1 MGDDIRK
8 IYDELSSLGSITVP
22 YDQFADAYTNRA
34 DYKQKIDNAYTELFP
49 DVKKKDVS
57 QSPSVSA
64 SGVTSSPSQ
73 GDTIKVDGKEIPY
86 AEFLAKYVKGEEVF
100 GAPVELEEAPVAP
113 EMSTA
118 ENLWNSTKIGL
129 LNLQQAIFEL
139 PKTLYNI
146 AAIPQNIVADQFNIP
161 SLETNYDNFLAQT
174 SSKGM
179 SAGTPLELIDE
190 IAKMSAQDIEALQAK
205 KQQDGLTISEIYDT
219 QGFGPAA
226 EKVGEYVLES
236 LPISIASMAGGVA
249 GASRAMA
256 MGAPSAVSGFS
267 AVGSG
272 LTAGALSFP
281 SHKKE
286 LEKYE
291 LEQWESDG
299 LALIFSGLESVF
311 EGPANKMIAS
321 QTAKVL
327 LENGED
333 AARDFAT
340 NATKAIF
347 NKAMVP
353 LLGASAS
360 GSSSEMATR
369 YSQNLVKKLTVD
381 PEINVF
387 EGVADAGFVGAVSD
401 PLMVGA
407 PLSYKMVGNTANH
420 FKTRKQRKAAIS
432 EIEAALEDESL
443 PVEVRD
449 NLANAR
455 EALIKDFNASEMSVN
470 AMYDGMSSE
479 DKSEVT
485 EISKKIL
492 SLSRAL
498 GRRDLT
504 DVQRQ
509 AIEGTFT
516 ELSFQKAQ
524 IESKYQKPISDDS
537 ENQIGLPGQVVQGQ
551 EPVQAQPIEGAG
563 QETPQAGGVLQVPVQ
578 EEIAPD
584 YNSVLNELVSKGV
597 INEGQ
602 RDFLLAN
609 PSETLKQ
616 SDFIPISSGRY
627 DDTVERDF
635 RFDIYNSEIA
645 QFKRD
650 KSRLDYKDEILKLK
664 NVFDINDK
672 SLEYNPSLREYYKEV
687 DEYISKMNQSLS
699 GLTDDER
706 IIAKIYY
713 LENEASINRDVFRV
727 STSSEMRD
735 SIEFINREKLK
746 SYDELYEYISRNP
759 NLESEIL
766 DKIKSSGRGFHFY
779 YNNKKRADKLQ
790 NRQEPIFESDK
801 EPSLGR
807 ELTSL
812 DIKESLIP
820 SDVTAEDI
828 QDVLD
833 STLPDFVKA
842 NISRSEV
849 STLNAI
855 YRIAKKAASGSVNF
869 TDEELS
875 VYAENQDIISR
886 VIAQIRQFKEKVVK
900 REEIR
905 AKANNIAQR
914 VMNNEISDDVNEFYS
929 QYPIEVEAAIHEYRA
944 TQGRAAGQLPFMV
957 RFEKRLRAPKKVVMT
972 DKALVRQRIFDMISG
987 AKGAV
992 KSTAEIQESVKSII
1006 NELISSGKATITTR
1020 QANSLLNAALDIRL
1034 NRPSSAKRFADTY
1047 ERIVKGAELDAQK
1060 KKASVLRDKLKVV
1073 AKQRFTPFNI
1083 KEVVSEFLSVDPN
1096 RTDDI
1101 GVYIQM
1107 AEAMMAV
1114 AKSRNINKSSIERIL
1129 PYIDGQDS
1137 LSRAINRK
1145 PLKGY
1150 AQEARMRG
1158 YMNEVIMAYVQDQ
1171 FDQAR
1176 EVRMDAIAEA
1186 AGISREEL
1194 DSSVAQ
1200 MSEDEILSGYYD
1212 ADGNTITMPDG
1223 SRRTI
1228 EKDIVE
1234 RMRNTLSRDGISTD
1248 GMSDREVQDLFVR
1261 NQERVKSNTSE
1272 KSRALVNAKVSIIRT
1287 EGLSDAISSAKY
1299 RDVSGLSLRELSA
1312 LNSILD
1318 NIINNGSQA
1327 NAGNA
1332 KILLEK
1338 TGRVE
1343 QIKDVLA
1350 RKKVS
1355 NFTEKLFGVIGADKF
1370 NKRPVFFRFD
1380 QIIEQISGRADIG
1393 TILDELGYNDFRVNE
1408 AASDVIL
1415 VNARKAINEA
1425 TAQINKKYGVDIT
1438 SAENKVK
1445 ATILQLFV
1453 QARNPMNKQNESII
1467 VNSILDNLRATANVY
1482 SQGNAESIEIADAIN
1497 TFLNR
1502 VGTPEYVDNVVG
1514 FAMLDAVEAEAKKY
1528 SGAPVSEYV
1537 DIWKGIHE
1545 QHVDMYAD
1553 YLETY
1558 RNERL
1563 KRENNYTAISVVK
1576 SGASMDGFFDE
1587 FDPAAQSSSEIN
1599 VFARINKQFN
1609 RLIAAPKSKNFIERN
1624 PSYQLSDGDFYN
1636 MNFTSIQ
1643 DKALNASV
1651 RESVVGPSIRTMAS
1665 MASSSGAIKLFN
1677 TSASDNTNSEALS
1690 TTLSN
1695 EIGAEYAFRN
1705 FDFQSV
1711 QIIKNIA
1718 GTAIFGSVFEQFFKQ
1733 SGPALL
1739 ATQIRTTMYNK
1750 RAAGATA
1757 KAIKFVATSR
1767 SNPKSKA
1774 LIDALLAKSDVQQR
1788 DLTATVVDPT
1798 SQLKVIGSK
1807 INGMKNASKFFGV
1820 VNEATTQIR
1829 NLTMMPLRQGD
1840 RVAAQASYL
1849 AFLDEAYLSKYG
1861 KQFTYEEML
1870 EKNDPEM
1877 FAKASFELRS
1887 AQNVNSGKAMA
1898 QALRPGDSNASFV
1911 QATLLS
1917 WGSFAVN
1924 FKAGLYNDIANL
1936 RNAKDKESAQMA
1948 MASVSARLSEAI
1960 SYSALLVYGLPLL
1973 YSGIGSALFG
1983 ADDEYT
1989 EGLDDFLQSEEKFKR
2004 FYSRIIS
2011 EVIPAVN
2018 NIPGVSQ
2025 MTLLVSDLLL
2035 EGLNHLYYTMSP
2047 MEREQ
2052 DLTKSDAERI
2062 GILPFKTYPTE
2073 AQDLLGKYTTSLQ
2086 LASDAK
2092 ESLTIASTG
2101 KYTDE
2106 KGNTYYYDEQQR
2118 RALYKIGTVQAMASA
2133 GFTLSEVKSAA
2144 NASLRAIR
2152 ATKYKDEFERY
2163 IQAESIE
2170 AMPEDYIKE
2179 ADRTLLELMRA
2190 GKYTAPELV
2199 DATRGYVFK
2208 YSELYSKMQ
2217 SVGDRAAGI
2226 LLYNR
2231 VKDEPS
2237 DVQDSIV
2244 GEIAYRAEVQEK
2256 NSLKIFEEYMFEKN
2270 RVEKLGYTKDEILKI
2285 AEGMVE
2291 KLEKTPQKLEEL
2303 DKKENAKKIDKR
2315 LEEIGAFINQELD
2328 KQ

>member
-22 YDQFADAYTNRA
+22 YDQFADAYTKRA

-86 AEFLAKYVKGEEVF
+86 EEFLTKYVKGEEVF
-100 GAPVELEEAPVAP
+100 GAPVELEEAPVMP

-118 ENLWNSTKIGL
+118 ENLWNSAKIGL
-129 LNLQQAIFEL
+129 LNLQQAVYEL
-139 PKTLYNI
+139 PRTLYNI
-146 AAIPQNIVADQFNIP
+146 AAIPQNIVADQFGVP

-174 SSKGM
+174 SSKGI
-179 SAGTPLELIDE
+179 SAGNPLELVDQ
-190 IAKMSAQDIEALQAK
+190 IAKMSAEDIAALQSK
-205 KQQDGLTISEIYDT
+205 KAQDGLTITEIYDKE
-219 QGFGPAA
+219 GFGAA
-226 EKVGEYVLES
+226 SEKIGEYVLES
-236 LPISIASMAGGVA
+236 LPISIATIAGGVV
-249 GASRAMA
+249 GASRAGAMA
-256 MGAPSAVSGFS
+256 APSALADFSAMGSGVSG
-267 AVGSG
+267 G
-272 LTAGALSFP
+272 LLSFP

-286 LEKYE
+286 LEKYD
-291 LEQWESDG
+291 LEQWETDG
-299 LALIFSGLESVF
+299 LALVFSGLESVF
-311 EGPANKMIAS
+311 EGPANKLIAS

-327 LENGED
+327 LESGED
-333 AARDFAT
+333 AAKDFAA
-340 NATKAIF
+340 NATKSIF
-347 NKAMVP
+347 NKALVP

-360 GSSSEMATR
+360 GSSSEMATK
-369 YSQNLVKKLTVD
+369 YSQNLVTKLTVN

-401 PLMVGA
+401 PAMVSV
-407 PLSYKMVGNTANH
+407 PLSYQMIGNTANYM
-420 FKTRKQRKAAIS
+420 KTRKQRTAAIS
-432 EIEAALEDESL
+432 EIEAALEDETL

-455 EALIKDFNASEMSVN
+455 ETLISNFNADALSVN
-470 AMYDGMSSE
+470 AMYESMSGE
-479 DKSEVT
+479 DKEQVT

-492 SLSRAL
+492 TLSKAL

-551 EPVQAQPIEGAG
+551 ESVQAQPIEGAG

-578 EEIAPD
+578 EEEVEPTWLGKPMAD
-584 YNSVLNELVSKGV
+584 V
-597 INEGQ
+597 I
-602 RDFLLAN
+602 D
-609 PSETLKQ
+609 
-616 SDFIPISSGRY
+616 
-627 DDTVERDF
+627 
-635 RFDIYNSEIA
+635 
-645 QFKRD
+645 
-650 KSRLDYKDEILKLK
+650 SRLPEELTKD
-664 NVFDINDK
+664 DIESLAK
-672 SLEYNPSLREYYKEV
+672 SIYGDVMVDPGQLQDIQKIYSLGKKVAKGE
-687 DEYISKMNQSLS
+687 MNF
-699 GLTDDER
+699 TDDELNLY
-706 IIAKIYY
+706 AQH
-713 LENEASINRDVFRV
+713 ADVI
-727 STSSEMRD
+727 D
-735 SIEFINREKLK
+735 SISNQ
-746 SYDELYEYISRNP
+746 
-759 NLESEIL
+759 
-766 DKIKSSGRGFHFY
+766 IKEQVKVETTAA
-779 YNNKKRADKLQ
+779 KKRQAA
-790 NRQEPIFESDK
+790 
-801 EPSLGR
+801 
-807 ELTSL
+807 TS
-812 DIKESLIP
+812 IANK
-820 SDVTAEDI
+820 
-828 QDVLD
+828 VL
-833 STLPDFVKA
+833 SSA
-842 NISRSEV
+842 
-849 STLNAI
+849 
-855 YRIAKKAASGSVNF
+855 
-869 TDEELS
+869 ELS
-875 VYAENQDIISR
+875 EEDTTFYSENQ
-886 VIAQIRQFKEKVVK
+886 E
-900 REEIR
+900 
-905 AKANNIAQR
+905 
-914 VMNNEISDDVNEFYS
+914 
-929 QYPIEVEAAIHEYRA
+929 EVEAAIYEARA
-944 TQGRAAGQLPFMV
+944 VESRAAAQLPEMV
-957 RFEKRLRAPKKVVMT
+957 RQEQKKRAPKTVTMT
-972 DKALVRQRIFDMISG
+972 DKAVVRQRIQDMITG
-987 AKGAV
+987 AKGALNEV
-992 KSTAEIQESVKSII
+992 ANLQESVKEMID
-1006 NELISSGKATITTR
+1006 ELTTAGALTAK
-1020 QANSLLNAALDIRL
+1020 QAASLTKAALDIRV

-1047 ERIVKGAELDAQK
+1047 ERVIKGAQLDAQN
-1060 KKASVLRDKLKVV
+1060 KKASNLREKLKGV

-1083 KEVVSEFLSVDPN
+1083 KEVISKFLSVDPN

-1200 MSEDEILSGYYD
+1200 IGEDEILSGYYD
-1212 ADGNTITMPDG
+1212 AEGNTITMPDG

-1234 RMRNTLSRDGISTD
+1234 RMRNVLSRDGINTK
-1248 GMSDREVQDLFVR
+1248 GLSDREVQDIFVR
-1261 NQERVKSNTSE
+1261 NQERVRGDRNE
-1272 KSRALVNAKVSIIRT
+1272 KARALVNAKVSIIRT
-1287 EGLSDAISSAKY
+1287 EGLSDVISSAKY

-1312 LNSILD
+1312 LNSMLD

-1467 VNSILDNLRATANVY
+1467 VNSILDNLRATATVY

-1502 VGTPEYVDNVVG
+1502 VGTPKYVDNVVG
-1514 FAMLDAVEAEAKKY
+1514 FAMLDAVETEARKY
-1528 SGAPVSEYV
+1528 AGAPVSEYV

-1553 YLETY
+1553 YLEAY

-1587 FDPAAQSSSEIN
+1587 FEPAAQSSSEIN

-1636 MNFTSIQ
+1636 MNFTAVQ

-1936 RNAKDKESAQMA
+1936 RSAKDKKSAQMA

-1960 SYSALLVYGLPLL
+1960 SYSSLLVYGLPLL
-1973 YSGIGSALFG
+1973 YSGLGSALFG

-2004 FYSRIIS
+2004 FYSRIVS
-2011 EVIPAVN
+2011 EVIPTVN
-2018 NIPGVSQ
+2018 NIPGISQ
-2025 MTLLVSDLLL
+2025 MTLLMSDLLL

-2047 MEREQ
+2047 MEQEQ
-2052 DLTKSDAERI
+2052 GLTKSDAERI
-2062 GILPFKTYPTE
+2062 GLLPFKTYPTE

-2086 LASDAK
+2086 LAADSK
-2092 ESLTIASTG
+2092 ESLSIASTG

-2106 KGNTYYYDEQQR
+2106 KRNTYYYDEEQR
-2118 RALYKIGTVQAMASA
+2118 KALYKIGTVQAMASA

-2170 AMPEDYIKE
+2170 SMPEDFITE
-2179 ADRTLLELMRA
+2179 ADRTMLELMRSGA
-2190 GKYTAPELV
+2190 AIPAEIKSAIL
-2199 DATRGYVFK
+2199 GYPFK

-2217 SVGDRAAGI
+2217 GVNERAAGI

-2231 VKDEPS
+2231 IKGEAKDA
-2237 DVQDSIV
+2237 QDSIV
-2244 GEIAYRAEVQEK
+2244 GEIAYRATVDDK
-2256 NSLKIFEEYMFEKN
+2256 NALKIFEEYMFEKN
-2270 RVEKLGYTKDEILKI
+2270 RVEKLGYTKEQII
-2285 AEGMVE
+2285 EMAAGMQE
-2291 KLEKTPQKLEEL
+2291 KLEKAPQKLDEL
-2303 DKKENAKKIDKR
+2303 DKKQNAKKIEKR
-2315 LEEIGAFINQELD
+2315 LNELSDFLNQELD